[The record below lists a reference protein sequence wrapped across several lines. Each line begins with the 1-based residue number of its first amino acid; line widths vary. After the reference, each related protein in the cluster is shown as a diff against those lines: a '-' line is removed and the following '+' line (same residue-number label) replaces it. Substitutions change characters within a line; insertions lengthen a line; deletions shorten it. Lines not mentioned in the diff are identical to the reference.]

1 MFDFYVC
8 SHLRDI
14 RPTILFCF
22 VVLAAA
28 AAAAAAASTVWGRCC
43 FFVGLRD

>member
-28 AAAAAAASTVWGRCC
+28 VAAAAASTVWGRCC
-43 FFVGLRD
+43 FFVGLRN